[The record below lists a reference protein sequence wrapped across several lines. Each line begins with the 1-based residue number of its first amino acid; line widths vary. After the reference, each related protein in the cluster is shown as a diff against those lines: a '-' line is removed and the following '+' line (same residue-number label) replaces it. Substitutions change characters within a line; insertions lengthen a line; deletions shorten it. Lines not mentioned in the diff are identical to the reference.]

1 MDLPT
6 TSSTP
11 LFHFISGSFRSL
23 SLFLLAFDPVH
34 RTVHHVQTISTLGPH
49 QYLATNQHK
58 DRIFTTTW
66 AEPPSLQ
73 SWALQRSTTEPWR
86 MSLLDQVPITA
97 TSSYIDIPAP
107 FTYTYSVGGPTG
119 EVHSIDETTGGF
131 GKKTQE
137 ILFVPEA
144 DLPFADK
151 TRVALRYGS
160 HGVESTS
167 TPSYSLTFVPVL
179 GTNSIEVYSRDI
191 DSGSLTHLCSTP
203 SPRGAEAN
211 DGPRHVKLH
220 PNGKLL
226 YCVTEHSNIVD
237 IYEITSQPTNVTI
250 PFVLKHVDS
259 RSMLPDHIDPKSLHD
274 FRGDTLLLTPPTA
287 ARPSPDAL
295 FTTTRGRTS
304 ATRGWLSIFALDE
317 NGYFETG
324 NRGHAVEAV
333 IRYET
338 PTSGGKANAID
349 LLTKR
354 KIPSSQEESDGQG
367 NAETD
372 DQGNAETGSESGT
385 QPHKQVYLH
394 SQSRANQSHSDQ
406 TKIEEEED
414 EGVWI
419 LLTDDDEVTA
429 ASGSSGVKILEWN
442 GWGKDGVR
450 VIAEWPVLGVDDAET
465 NGEERMMGGSHTIW
479 VV

>member
-73 SWALQRSTTEPWR
+73 SWALRRSTTEPWR

-107 FTYTYSVGGPTG
+107 FTHTYSVGGPTG

-259 RSMLPDHIDPKSLHD
+259 RSMLPDHIDPRSLHD

-287 ARPSPDAL
+287 ARPSPHAL

-317 NGYFETG
+317 NGYFEL
-324 NRGHAVEAV
+324 NGHALEAV

-349 LLTKR
+349 L
-354 KIPSSQEESDGQG
+354 
-367 NAETD
+367 
-372 DQGNAETGSESGT
+372 
-385 QPHKQVYLH
+385 
-394 SQSRANQSHSDQ
+394 ANQSHSDQ

-450 VIAEWPVLGVDDAET
+450 VIAEWPALAVDDAET
-465 NGEERMMGGSHTIW
+465 NGEERMMGGSHAIW